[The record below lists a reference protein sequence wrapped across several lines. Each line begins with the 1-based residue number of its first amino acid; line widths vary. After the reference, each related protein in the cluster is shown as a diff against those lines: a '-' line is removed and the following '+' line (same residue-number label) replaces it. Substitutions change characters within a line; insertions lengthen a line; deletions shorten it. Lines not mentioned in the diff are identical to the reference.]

1 MEFLYFVINHFDHLL
16 LRSITFKNKETETS
30 EELSQ
35 LYNDIQSRNFNTVYE
50 QVQKIMDIYDTDVEK
65 IVIRFKGYDFTIT
78 SEGVLDT
85 DAPDTV
91 FIDFLKD
98 KVINRLILGLY

>member
-1 MEFLYFVINHFDHLL
+1 
-16 LRSITFKNKETETS
+16 
-30 EELSQ
+30 
-35 LYNDIQSRNFNTVYE
+35 
-50 QVQKIMDIYDTDVEK
+50 MDIYDTDVEK